1 MIAMVEHTSPKES
14 PEELGAR
21 LLATC
26 RWCDDMRRFALAGL
40 RLQHPH
46 ASAQEL
52 DDMLNAFRLQWEQVS
67 QRLRRRQTA
76 LHGNG

>member
-52 DDMLNAFRLQWEQVS
+52 DDMLYAFQLQWEQVS
-67 QRLRRRQTA
+67 LRRRQTA
-76 LHGNG
+76 LRGNG

>member
-1 MIAMVEHTSPKES
+1 MIAMDKHASPKES

-26 RWCDDMRRFALAGL
+26 RWCDDMQRLALAGL

-52 DDMLNAFRLQWEQVS
+52 HDMLNAFRLQWEQVS

-76 LHGNG
+76 LRGND